1 MEKMMELHQW
11 NYAEGWVSDSSKGSF
26 LLEATLFSE
35 KEKKLEQSNPDSSE
49 LTRAFDSYFDSDEI
63 VWRNIP
69 ENHYSDD
76 FSFFR
81 NMKSVFEIPVFDN
94 KAKKCVLLFYS
105 LEGVQ
110 ENLVE
115 FIHYAEFIKKNLWR
129 IIESKK
135 NKQLLI
141 ENESLLRQI
150 LKNMP
155 VLFMETDHLI
165 SPISWNTE
173 CENVFGYKENE
184 VIGKEQF
191 LIKNLLN
198 PQMNHFSPRVDSR
211 IFDSDFKNWE
221 LDLFAKNGKSKTIS
235 LSNLSSEFPVSG
247 LRKWFIGIDIT
258 RTKEIEREL
267 KSSLKELSDFQTAL
281 NTVSIVAITD
291 KAGTIIYVNQNFCKI
306 SGYSRDELLGHNHR
320 IINSGYHSK
329 DFFKDLWKTISQ
341 GKIWKG
347 EIKNK
352 AKDGRFYWVDTTI
365 SPIMDENGK
374 PYQYLAIRNDITER
388 KETEEKAR
396 HAENNLKILQ
406 DRMSPH
412 FLFNTLSIIH
422 SYLQTNPEM
431 ADSAI
436 LMLADNY
443 RFLTDQANKQLVPF
457 DIEWEFMEN
466 YLKLLRLRFSDFIE
480 IEVNKKGDFRKC
492 QLPPLSL
499 QPLVENS
506 YLHGLRNKK
515 GKGLISVNAYIEG
528 TKTHIIIRDNGVGIK
543 AEDTYSRSI
552 SNISERL
559 KFYLYES
566 EVKIENHPEGGAVV
580 TVSFEKPKNEE
591 LSHLIQND

>member
-1 MEKMMELHQW
+1 MMELHQW

>member
-1 MEKMMELHQW
+1 
-11 NYAEGWVSDSSKGSF
+11 
-26 LLEATLFSE
+26 
-35 KEKKLEQSNPDSSE
+35 
-49 LTRAFDSYFDSDEI
+49 
-63 VWRNIP
+63 
-69 ENHYSDD
+69 
-76 FSFFR
+76 
-81 NMKSVFEIPVFDN
+81 
-94 KAKKCVLLFYS
+94 
-105 LEGVQ
+105 
-110 ENLVE
+110 
-115 FIHYAEFIKKNLWR
+115 
-129 IIESKK
+129 
-135 NKQLLI
+135 
-141 ENESLLRQI
+141 
-150 LKNMP
+150 
-155 VLFMETDHLI
+155 
-165 SPISWNTE
+165 
-173 CENVFGYKENE
+173 
-184 VIGKEQF
+184 
-191 LIKNLLN
+191 
-198 PQMNHFSPRVDSR
+198 
-211 IFDSDFKNWE
+211 
-221 LDLFAKNGKSKTIS
+221 
-235 LSNLSSEFPVSG
+235 
-247 LRKWFIGIDIT
+247 
-258 RTKEIEREL
+258 
-267 KSSLKELSDFQTAL
+267 
-281 NTVSIVAITD
+281 
-291 KAGTIIYVNQNFCKI
+291 
-306 SGYSRDELLGHNHR
+306 
-320 IINSGYHSK
+320 
-329 DFFKDLWKTISQ
+329 
-341 GKIWKG
+341 
-347 EIKNK
+347 
-352 AKDGRFYWVDTTI
+352 
-365 SPIMDENGK
+365 MDENGK